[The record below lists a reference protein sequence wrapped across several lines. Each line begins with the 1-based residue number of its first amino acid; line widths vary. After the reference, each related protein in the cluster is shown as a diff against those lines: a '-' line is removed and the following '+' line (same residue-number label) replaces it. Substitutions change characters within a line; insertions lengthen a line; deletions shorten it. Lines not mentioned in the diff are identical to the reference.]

1 MPRATPVSYTHLILS
16 ALFLILF
23 EETGQSN
30 LSVGMRVSNRY
41 QKEWNS
47 IVGCFLEKSMI
58 CGTINPE
65 CLLKDYLT
73 EMQRNLM
80 EAMDCADVYKRQVL
94 IFPFIL
100 GRFMCFLKNK
110 RNCIPWPMP
119 LWIEVE
125 HGPIKRLMKGQTRCR
140 SSW

>member
-1 MPRATPVSYTHLILS
+1 MKYHYKDYAAWQHDWLKGKQAQQMKRVGLRKMEHFNRTVLEAHRDQSCFDGFRVGKMSVHPDLYRQIDDFCSRMHLTKTGLILS

-65 CLLKDYLT
+65 CLLKEY
-73 EMQRNLM
+73 
-80 EAMDCADVYKRQVL
+80 
-94 IFPFIL
+94 
-100 GRFMCFLKNK
+100 
-110 RNCIPWPMP
+110 
-119 LWIEVE
+119 
-125 HGPIKRLMKGQTRCR
+125 
-140 SSW
+140 